1 MSEFLT
7 IADTAANIVLAL
19 LQALGLPERARTIFS
34 KDEQRNALQTALIR
48 AYAAFAR
55 NHPGWVA
62 SLFDETFL
70 KSKAAIEL
78 LAGLLTRRSRP
89 DPAQLARLYAE
100 HLGQRDPDRWP
111 HFGEATRVAAD
122 FLTLLEGALAEQ
134 PALRTLYDSRAL
146 EEIAQNTKAIR
157 EAPARSFNEA
167 LAQARRY
174 AQIVGDVSDGAIV
187 IGDHNV
193 VTQVFLRGD
202 YASLSDLYIP
212 PNPVFERVRLA
223 EFSGRAWLE
232 AELDRF
238 LSEHKRGV
246 WLLEGEAGV
255 GKTTFLAHLVQKRGY
270 LHFFAEQAPGEAGVM
285 RALQSLAAQLVS
297 RYLLEPYT
305 SREHLS
311 ASLAAAPDFIERL
324 LGQAAK
330 RLIKGE
336 KLVIVVDALDEAGAG
351 LNGNPLGLPKTL
363 PEGVFLILSQRPVNL
378 PLRIDPYPRMVRLTP
393 DDQRNLED
401 VATYLSAIAAQL
413 STGSDDVARILEVLK
428 ERSAGNWMYLYYVIP
443 EIQEGR
449 RPEDLP
455 LGLAGYYGEYWGRWR
470 RHQSDWDRLYAPLLA
485 VLAAARE
492 AANAEQLRNWAGLN
506 AETREVRQL
515 LEERWA
521 PFLFAN
527 DGRYRLYHASLR
539 DFLSGSIAEGRLT
552 QADRHLVKEMAERTW
567 QAHRWIAEHYR
578 QAANGDWMRLAA
590 VDGGYGLRQLVAH
603 LAMAGEWD
611 ALYALLTDFD
621 FLEARCRAT
630 SVFDLV
636 ADYRLALDAWPQG
649 DDKTR
654 DVLAAFEE
662 RVRLEASCIARAP
675 EWLFP
680 ALYNELRWLDDPLP
694 SLCEA
699 AAERRKATRPLLRS
713 RLDPRVKTPSRSHVQ
728 TGHTDFVSAVAVS
741 PDGRFI
747 VSGSWDR
754 TVKVWD
760 AQSGA
765 LLRSLKGHTS
775 VSAVAV
781 SPDGRFIVSG
791 SQDRTV
797 KVWDAQSGALL
808 RSLGGHTG
816 PVHAVAVSPDGRFI
830 VSGSQDQTVKVWDAQ
845 SGALLRSLGGHT
857 GPVLAVAVSSDGRF
871 IVSGSWDETVK
882 VWDAQSGALLR
893 SLEEHTDP
901 VFDVAVSSDGR
912 FIVSGS
918 WDETVKVWDAQSGAL
933 LRSLK
938 GHTDFVFVV
947 AVSPDGRFI
956 VSGSWDGTVKVWD
969 AQSGALLRSLG
980 GHTRPV
986 LAVAVSSDGRFIV
999 SGSWDETVKV
1009 WDAQSGALL
1018 RSLGG
1023 HTDSASVVA
1032 VSPDGRFII
1041 SGSLDQTVKVWDA
1054 QSGALLRSLGGHT
1067 DSASVVAVSPDGR
1080 FIISGSLDQTV
1091 KVWDA
1096 QSGALLRSLGGHTGR
1111 VYAVAVS
1118 PDGRFIVSGS
1128 WDGTV
1133 KVWDAQSGA
1142 LLRSLG
1148 GHTDSV
1154 SVVAV
1159 SPDGRF
1165 IVSGSWDGTVKV
1177 WDAQSGALLRSLGG
1191 HTRPVLAVA
1200 VSSDGRFIVSGS
1212 WDGTVKVWDA
1222 QSGALLR
1229 SLKGHT
1235 DFVFDVAVSP
1245 DGRFLVSGLGDGTVK
1260 VWDAQNGELLC
1271 SLEGHTGQVN
1281 TVTVSP
1287 DGRFLVSG
1295 SEDHTIRAW
1304 NLQRR
1309 DEGQVLFWNDAAIAS
1324 LALSRDG
1331 CLLTCGDEAGRM
1343 WIFDVVWPE
1352 AP

>member
-246 WLLEGEAGV
+246 WLLDGKAGV
-255 GKTTFLAHLVQKRGY
+255 GKTAFLAHLVRERGY
-270 LHFFAEQAPGEAGVM
+270 LHFFAEQAPGPAGVT

-297 RYLLEPYT
+297 RYRLEPYT

-311 ASLAAAPDFIERL
+311 PSLASAPDFLERL
-324 LGQAAK
+324 LNQAAE
-330 RLIKGE
+330 RLITGE
-336 KLVIVVDALDEAGAG
+336 QLVIVVDALDEAGAG

-428 ERSAGNWMYLYYVIP
+428 ERSAGNWMYLSFVIR

-449 RPEDLP
+449 RSDLKDLP

-470 RHQSDWDRLYAPLLA
+470 CHQSDWDRLYAPLLA

-506 AETREVRQL
+506 AETREVRQM

-521 PFLFAN
+521 AFLFAN

-552 QADRHLVKEMAERTW
+552 RADRHLVKEMAERTR
-567 QAHRWIAEHYR
+567 QAHRRIAKHYR

-747 VSGSWDR
+747 VSGSQDR

-781 SPDGRFIVSG
+781 SPDGCFIISG
-791 SQDRTV
+791 S
-797 KVWDAQSGALL
+797 W
-808 RSLGGHTG
+808 
-816 PVHAVAVSPDGRFI
+816 
-830 VSGSQDQTVKVWDAQ
+830 DQTVKVWDAQ

-857 GPVLAVAVSSDGRF
+857 G
-871 IVSGSWDETVK
+871 
-882 VWDAQSGALLR
+882 
-893 SLEEHTDP
+893 
-901 VFDVAVSSDGR
+901 
-912 FIVSGS
+912 
-918 WDETVKVWDAQSGAL
+918 
-933 LRSLK
+933 
-938 GHTDFVFVV
+938 
-947 AVSPDGRFI
+947 
-956 VSGSWDGTVKVWD
+956 
-969 AQSGALLRSLG
+969 
-980 GHTRPV
+980 
-986 LAVAVSSDGRFIV
+986 
-999 SGSWDETVKV
+999 
-1009 WDAQSGALL
+1009 
-1018 RSLGG
+1018 
-1023 HTDSASVVA
+1023 
-1032 VSPDGRFII
+1032 
-1041 SGSLDQTVKVWDA
+1041 
-1054 QSGALLRSLGGHT
+1054 
-1067 DSASVVAVSPDGR
+1067 
-1080 FIISGSLDQTV
+1080 
-1091 KVWDA
+1091 
-1096 QSGALLRSLGGHTGR
+1096 
-1111 VYAVAVS
+1111 
-1118 PDGRFIVSGS
+1118 
-1128 WDGTV
+1128 
-1133 KVWDAQSGA
+1133 
-1142 LLRSLG
+1142 
-1148 GHTDSV
+1148 
-1154 SVVAV
+1154 
-1159 SPDGRF
+1159 
-1165 IVSGSWDGTVKV
+1165 
-1177 WDAQSGALLRSLGG
+1177 
-1191 HTRPVLAVA
+1191 PVLAVA

-1271 SLEGHTGQVN
+1271 SLKGHTGQVN
-1281 TVTVSP
+1281 TVAVSP

>member
-1 MSEFLT
+1 MLDFPAIASAILQFLQQSGLVDRVSAILST
-7 IADTAANIVLAL
+7 DDKQLAF
-19 LQALGLPERARTIFS
+19 E
-34 KDEQRNALQTALIR
+34 TALAR
-48 AYAAFAR
+48 AYTAFAR
-55 NHPGWVA
+55 HYPMWTA
-62 SLFDETFL
+62 SLFDEYFL
-70 KSKAAIEL
+70 KSEPVIKL
-78 LAGLLTRRSRP
+78 LAKLLTRRGRP
-89 DPAQLARLYAE
+89 DPKEFARLFANHVGQHYSE
-100 HLGQRDPDRWP
+100 HRERLIDDVTP
-111 HFGEATRVAAD
+111 AAAD
-122 FLTLLEGALAEQ
+122 FLKWLEAELENQ
-134 PALRTLYDSRAL
+134 EVLRPLYDSRAL
-146 EEIAQNTKAIR
+146 AQIAQNTEAIR
-157 EAPARSFNEA
+157 QALESNYTAMAEAK
-167 LAQARRY
+167 RY
-174 AQIVGDVSDGAIV
+174 AQVVGNVSKSTIVAD
-187 IGDHNV
+187 DHNV
-193 VTQVFLRGD
+193 VTQIFLSGD

-212 PNPVFERVRLA
+212 PNLVFERVRLA

-297 RYLLEPYT
+297 RYRLEPYT

-311 ASLAAAPDFIERL
+311 ASLAAAPDFLERL
-324 LGQAAK
+324 LKQAAE
-330 RLIKGE
+330 RLITGE
-336 KLVIVVDALDEAGAG
+336 QLVIVVDALDEAGAG
-351 LNGNPLGLPKTL
+351 LNGNPLGLPKAL
-363 PEGVFLILSQRPVNL
+363 PKGVFLILSQRPVNL
-378 PLRIDPYPRMVRLTP
+378 PLRIDPYPRVVRLTP

-539 DFLSGSIAEGRLT
+539 DFLSGSIAKERLT
-552 QADRHLVKEMAERTW
+552 QADRHLVKEMAERTR
-567 QAHRWIAEHYR
+567 QAHRQIAEHYR

-590 VDGGYGLRQLVAH
+590 VDGGYGLRHLVAH
-603 LAMAGEWD
+603 LAMAGKWD

-630 SVFDLV
+630 SVFDLE

-649 DDKTR
+649 DDKRR

-662 RVRLEASCIARAP
+662 RVCLAASRIAQAP

-699 AAERRKATRPLLRS
+699 AAERRKATRLLLRS
-713 RLDPRVKTPSRSHVQ
+713 RLDPRVKTPSRSPHVQ
-728 TGHTDFVSAVAVS
+728 TRHTHFVSLIQALIEKIETGISRSHVQTRHTHFVSWIQALIKTGISWPHAQTRHTDSVSAVAVSPDGRFIVSGSHDRTVKVWDAQSGAPLRSLEGHTGCVSAVAVS

-754 TVKVWD
+754 TVEVWD

-765 LLRSLKGHTS
+765 LLRSLEGHTDS

-791 SQDRTV
+791 SGDGTVKVWDAQNGELLCSLKGHTDKVNTVTVSPDGRFIVSGSEDGTV

-808 RSLGGHTG
+808 RSLEGHTG
-816 PVHAVAVSPDGRFI
+816 PVFDVAVSPDGRFIISGSEDGTVKVWDAQSGALLRSLEGHTDSVSAVTVSPDGRFIVSGSWDRTVQVWDAQSGALLRSLEGHTGPVYDVAVSPDGRFI

-845 SGALLRSLGGHT
+845 SGALLHSLGGHT
-857 GPVLAVAVSSDGRF
+857 NSVS
-871 IVSGSWDETVK
+871 
-882 VWDAQSGALLR
+882 A
-893 SLEEHTDP
+893 
-901 VFDVAVSSDGR
+901 
-912 FIVSGS
+912 
-918 WDETVKVWDAQSGAL
+918 
-933 LRSLK
+933 
-938 GHTDFVFVV
+938 V

-956 VSGSWDGTVKVWD
+956 VSGSGDGTVKVWD
-969 AQSGALLRSLG
+969 AQSGALLRSL
-980 GHTRPV
+980 V
-986 LAVAVSSDGRFIV
+986 
-999 SGSWDETVKV
+999 
-1009 WDAQSGALL
+1009 
-1018 RSLGG
+1018 
-1023 HTDSASVVA
+1023 
-1032 VSPDGRFII
+1032 
-1041 SGSLDQTVKVWDA
+1041 
-1054 QSGALLRSLGGHT
+1054 
-1067 DSASVVAVSPDGR
+1067 
-1080 FIISGSLDQTV
+1080 
-1091 KVWDA
+1091 
-1096 QSGALLRSLGGHTGR
+1096 
-1111 VYAVAVS
+1111 
-1118 PDGRFIVSGS
+1118 
-1128 WDGTV
+1128 
-1133 KVWDAQSGA
+1133 
-1142 LLRSLG
+1142 

-1154 SVVAV
+1154 S
-1159 SPDGRF
+1159 
-1165 IVSGSWDGTVKV
+1165 
-1177 WDAQSGALLRSLGG
+1177 
-1191 HTRPVLAVA
+1191 AVA
-1200 VSSDGRFIVSGS
+1200 
-1212 WDGTVKVWDA
+1212 
-1222 QSGALLR
+1222 
-1229 SLKGHT
+1229 
-1235 DFVFDVAVSP
+1235 
-1245 DGRFLVSGLGDGTVK
+1245 
-1260 VWDAQNGELLC
+1260 
-1271 SLEGHTGQVN
+1271 
-1281 TVTVSP
+1281 VSP

-1295 SEDHTIRAW
+1295 SEDRTIRAW

-1331 CLLTCGDEAGRM
+1331 CLLTCGDEAGRV

>member
-1 MSEFLT
+1 MLEFPAIASAILEFLHQWGLFDRVRAILST
-7 IADTAANIVLAL
+7 DDKQLAF
-19 LQALGLPERARTIFS
+19 E
-34 KDEQRNALQTALIR
+34 TALAR
-48 AYAAFAR
+48 AYTAFAR
-55 NHPGWVA
+55 HYPMWTA
-62 SLFDETFL
+62 SLFDEYFL
-70 KSKAAIEL
+70 KSEPVIEL
-78 LAGLLTRRSRP
+78 LAKLLTRRGRP
-89 DPAQLARLYAE
+89 DPKEFACLFANHVGQHYSEHRERLIDDVTPA
-100 HLGQRDPDRWP
+100 
-111 HFGEATRVAAD
+111 AAD
-122 FLTLLEGALAEQ
+122 FLKWLEAELENQ
-134 PALRTLYDSRAL
+134 EVLRPLYDSRAL
-146 EEIAQNTKAIR
+146 AQIAQNTEAIR
-157 EAPARSFNEA
+157 QALESNYKAAMAEAK
-167 LAQARRY
+167 RY
-174 AQIVGDVSDGAIV
+174 AQVVGNVSKSTIVA
-187 IGDHNV
+187 GDHNV
-193 VTQVFLRGD
+193 VTQIFLSGD

-212 PNPVFERVRLA
+212 PDPVFKRVRLKD
-223 EFSGRAWLE
+223 FIGREWLT
-232 AELDRF
+232 ADLDRF
-238 LSEHKRGV
+238 LSKHKCGV

-270 LHFFAEQAPGEAGVM
+270 LHFFADQAPGEAGVK

-297 RYLLEPYT
+297 RYRLEPYT

-311 ASLAAAPDFIERL
+311 ASLAAAPDFLERL
-324 LGQAAK
+324 LKQAAE
-330 RLIKGE
+330 RLITGE
-336 KLVIVVDALDEAGAG
+336 QLVIVVDALDEAGAG

-443 EIQEGR
+443 EIQKGR

-470 RHQSDWDRLYAPLLA
+470 RQSDWNRLYAPLLA

-506 AETREVRQL
+506 AETRKVRQL

-521 PFLFAN
+521 AFLFAN

-552 QADRHLVKEMAERTW
+552 QADRHLVKEMAERTR
-567 QAHRWIAEHYR
+567 QAHRQIAEHYR

-590 VDGGYGLRQLVAH
+590 VDGGYGLRHLVAH

-630 SVFDLV
+630 SAFDLA

-649 DDKTR
+649 DDKRR

-747 VSGSWDR
+747 VSGSQDR

-781 SPDGRFIVSG
+781 SPDGCFIISG
-791 SQDRTV
+791 S
-797 KVWDAQSGALL
+797 W
-808 RSLGGHTG
+808 
-816 PVHAVAVSPDGRFI
+816 
-830 VSGSQDQTVKVWDAQ
+830 DQTVKVWDAQ

-857 GPVLAVAVSSDGRF
+857 G
-871 IVSGSWDETVK
+871 
-882 VWDAQSGALLR
+882 
-893 SLEEHTDP
+893 
-901 VFDVAVSSDGR
+901 
-912 FIVSGS
+912 
-918 WDETVKVWDAQSGAL
+918 
-933 LRSLK
+933 
-938 GHTDFVFVV
+938 
-947 AVSPDGRFI
+947 
-956 VSGSWDGTVKVWD
+956 
-969 AQSGALLRSLG
+969 
-980 GHTRPV
+980 
-986 LAVAVSSDGRFIV
+986 
-999 SGSWDETVKV
+999 
-1009 WDAQSGALL
+1009 
-1018 RSLGG
+1018 
-1023 HTDSASVVA
+1023 
-1032 VSPDGRFII
+1032 
-1041 SGSLDQTVKVWDA
+1041 
-1054 QSGALLRSLGGHT
+1054 
-1067 DSASVVAVSPDGR
+1067 
-1080 FIISGSLDQTV
+1080 
-1091 KVWDA
+1091 
-1096 QSGALLRSLGGHTGR
+1096 
-1111 VYAVAVS
+1111 
-1118 PDGRFIVSGS
+1118 
-1128 WDGTV
+1128 
-1133 KVWDAQSGA
+1133 
-1142 LLRSLG
+1142 
-1148 GHTDSV
+1148 
-1154 SVVAV
+1154 
-1159 SPDGRF
+1159 
-1165 IVSGSWDGTVKV
+1165 
-1177 WDAQSGALLRSLGG
+1177 
-1191 HTRPVLAVA
+1191 PVLAVA

-1271 SLEGHTGQVN
+1271 SLKGHTGQVN
-1281 TVTVSP
+1281 TVAVSP

-1295 SEDHTIRAW
+1295 SGDHTIRAW

-1331 CLLTCGDEAGRM
+1331 CLLTCGDKAGRM